1 MDKVELSLQSI
12 DYSVNYVLW
21 YLLKSERARSAQYRA
36 RKQAVDL
43 LNGRLLT
50 RAVLRRSQAF
60 KYSKT

>member
-1 MDKVELSLQSI
+1 MATSKRVLNTELIMPLGDCFI
-12 DYSVNYVLW
+12 
-21 YLLKSERARSAQYRA
+21 SESARSVQYRA

-50 RAVLRRSQAF
+50 RAVLYRSQAL